1 MQFLWQRKK
10 IYQRQADGGKSK
22 LYIYHLCVLEKV
34 KNPKTKQK
42 EHESVIEL
50 SGQIAN
56 NNNKTNNEIK
66 TNYCVFNGTIGMCG
80 IQQKR

>member
-1 MQFLWQRKK
+1 MQFLWQKKK

-22 LYIYHLCVLEKV
+22 LYIYISFMCTWKS
-34 KNPKTKQK
+34 KKPKTKQK
-42 EHESVIEL
+42 EHESLIEL

-66 TNYCVFNGTIGMCG
+66 PMIVFCFGD
-80 IQQKR
+80 

>member
-1 MQFLWQRKK
+1 MAKKKNISKTSRWRK
-10 IYQRQADGGKSK
+10 IQVI
-22 LYIYHLCVLEKV
+22 IYHLCVLEKV

-42 EHESVIEL
+42 EHESLIEL